1 MWFKPCQLCDTGVLQ
16 LCGFGPTNYVAG
28 GTESVSNYVEKCQL
42 CGLCSANYVDL
53 PLQLCGPLSPFVQR
67 RVDQNQGNFPIWPML
82 PCTYPQ
88 SLACWQC
95 DSQHAA
101 EESVDHWPMLSSAVY
116 VICSGMF
123 AGLTDRST
131 FPCGHAAVCD
141 PTMLSQQLQAHAWI
155 QLCDPTL

>member
-28 GTESVSNYVEKCQL
+28 GTESISNYVETIASYVVF
-42 CGLCSANYVDL
+42 CSANYVDL

-116 VICSGMF
+116 VDFSGMF
-123 AGLTDRST
+123 AGLQTGRRSR
-131 FPCGHAAVCD
+131 AV
-141 PTMLSQQLQAHAWI
+141 MQLSVI
-155 QLCDPTL
+155 QLCGHNNCKPTPGSTRVIP

>member
-1 MWFKPCQLCDTGVLQ
+1 MWISPRQLCDEGTYQ
-16 LCGFGPTNYVAG
+16 LCGSNPASYV
-28 GTESVSNYVEKCQL
+28 TRVFSNYVDLALPTMWQGDREHFQLCGNNCQL

-67 RVDQNQGNFPIWPML
+67 RVDQNQGNFPIWPMQ

-116 VICSGMF
+116 VNLSGMS
-123 AGLTDRST
+123 AGLKNLGT
-131 FPCGHAAVCD
+131 FP
-141 PTMLSQQLQAHAWI
+141 
-155 QLCDPTL
+155 